1 MRAHLIITTVVTIAA
16 LQASTLQ
23 AQQAPNVAAR
33 VALGVAYERGIFGD
47 DDPRSHGETGLTI
60 GGQLW
65 KPLSGSKALVF
76 EGTFQPNAL
85 ENPHYDENVHVLHLQ
100 IGPQFGRRLYFRP
113 TGGFAVRF
121 WSGSQSDSGTD
132 GAPAVGVA
140 IGHRQAVGA
149 SYEAS
154 PEFFLRVSA
163 PISGVT
169 TWLLGLQVAVGP
181 HRG

>member
-16 LQASTLQ
+16 LHTSTLQ

-33 VALGVAYERGIFGD
+33 VALGVAYERGTFGD
-47 DDPRSHGETGLTI
+47 DDPRPHGETGPTI

-65 KPLSGSKALVF
+65 KPLSSSKALVF

-85 ENPHYDENVHVLHLQ
+85 DNPHYEEKVHVLYVQ

-113 TGGFAVRF
+113 TGGFVVRF
-121 WSGSQSDSGTD
+121 WSGSESDGGTD
-132 GAPAVGVA
+132 GAPSVGLA
-140 IGHRQAVGA
+140 IGHERAVGT
-149 SYEAS
+149 SYDVS

-163 PISGVT
+163 PIAGVT

-181 HRG
+181 HRR